1 MTNLLKVELY
11 KLKNFKFGYI
21 AMIFMFALGYLYG
34 DSRLAALPFD
44 IVADT
49 AEVFSGAV
57 CDTSLVFIIAIVS
70 ALFMGKDFSNHT
82 VCNEIKLGY
91 SRFNVL
97 ISRTIVVCGF
107 SVLLHMIYIAAT
119 IIGFSFARGFDD
131 SFLCVENVFWL
142 LTVIIQLSAVMCG
155 VVLISFLTRKVSEAI
170 AFSTLYAAICCNILR
185 NFMDTKLFTMSCF
198 CFIQDRADNLALAAV
213 TALITMMVFLALAA
227 AAFGK
232 AEIK

>member
-11 KLKNFKFGYI
+11 KLKRFKFGYI
-21 AMIFMFALGYLYG
+21 AMIFLFALGYLYG

-49 AEVFSGAV
+49 DTVFSSSV
-57 CDTSLVFIIAIVS
+57 CDTSFVFMIAIVS

-82 VCNEIKLGY
+82 ICNEIKLGY

-97 ISRTIVVCGF
+97 LSRTIVVCVF
-107 SVLLHMIYIAAT
+107 SVLLHIIYVASV
-119 IIGFSFARGFDD
+119 IIGFSFLRGFDD

-142 LTVIIQLSAVMCG
+142 LTIMIQLSAVICG
-155 VVLISFLTRKVSEAI
+155 VVLISFLTRKVSETI
-170 AFSTLYAAICCNILR
+170 AFSALYTVLCCNILR
-185 NFMDTKLFTMSCF
+185 NFLDTKLFTMSCF
-198 CFIQDRADNLALAAV
+198 CFVQDRAENLALAAV
-213 TALITMMVFLALAA
+213 IALITMFVFLTVT
-227 AAFGK
+227 AFSFRK

>member
-11 KLKNFKFGYI
+11 KLKKFKFGYI

-34 DSRLAALPFD
+34 DSRLAAIPFD
-44 IVADT
+44 IVDDT
-49 AEVFSGAV
+49 DTVFSSSV
-57 CDTSLVFIIAIVS
+57 CDTSLIFIISIVS

-82 VCNEIKLGY
+82 ICNEIKLGY

-97 ISRTIVVCGF
+97 ISRTIVVCAF
-107 SVLLHMIYIAAT
+107 SVLLHIIYVASV

-142 LTVIIQLSAVMCG
+142 LTVIIQLAAVICG
-155 VVLISFLTRKVSEAI
+155 VVLISFLTRKVSETI
-170 AFSTLYAAICCNILR
+170 AFSALYTVLCCNILR
-185 NFMDTKLFTMSCF
+185 NYLDTKLFTMSCF
-198 CFIQDRADNLALAAV
+198 CFIQDRTENLALATV
-213 TALITMMVFLALAA
+213 IALITMMVFLTAA
-227 AAFGK
+227 AVTFRK